1 MIALSLTIILTT
13 FLFLVFKEFSKRDI
27 NTHQAITFNYL
38 TAALIAL
45 FIGDVNYNVTN
56 LINADWFYLTIALG
70 VFFIVMFNIMAI
82 TTQKLGISISSMAS
96 KMSLIIPVIGAI
108 IFQNA
113 SIGVYKIAGI
123 MIAIIAV
130 YLTFKKSGS
139 TTKPTLAI
147 ILFFGAGILDMWL
160 DFIRNNY
167 LSSTVDFNFFIITV
181 FFTAFSIG
189 LLKVIWDGKRILRKN
204 IVAGIVLGVPNYFS
218 IYFVLLALESLGGI
232 YVFPI
237 LNIGVVLFSAIIS
250 WLFYKE
256 QMSKTNWMGIVL
268 ACLSIVIILWN

>member
-13 FLFLVFKEFSKRDI
+13 ILFLVFKEFSKRDI

-56 LINADWFYLTIALG
+56 LVNADWFHSTIALG
-70 VFFIVMFNIMAI
+70 AFFIVMFNIMAI

-113 SIGVYKIAGI
+113 SIGVYKIVGI

-160 DFIRNNY
+160 ELIRYNY
-167 LSSTVDFNFFIITV
+167 LSSTIDFNPFIVIV

-189 LLKVIWDGKRILRKN
+189 TIKIIFSGTANMVTFPAYEGDMSVLKNHI
-204 IVAGIVLGVPNYFS
+204 
-218 IYFVLLALESLGGI
+218 SLI
-232 YVFPI
+232 TF
-237 LNIGVVLFSAIIS
+237 LIS
-250 WLFYKE
+250 C
-256 QMSKTNWMGIVL
+256 Q
-268 ACLSIVIILWN
+268 